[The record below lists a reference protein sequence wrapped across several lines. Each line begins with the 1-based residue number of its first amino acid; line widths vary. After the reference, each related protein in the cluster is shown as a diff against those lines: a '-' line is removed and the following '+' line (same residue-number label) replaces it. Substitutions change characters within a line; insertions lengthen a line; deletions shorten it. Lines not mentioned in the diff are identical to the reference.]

1 VGVRG
6 VLNQADPG
14 IVLVQPVD
22 AAAVLGQLGVHVS
35 PKHDAAVV
43 LVLFDFGV

>member
-1 VGVRG
+1 M
-6 VLNQADPG
+6 LNQPDPS

-35 PKHDAAVV
+35 PKHAAAVV
-43 LVLFDFGV
+43 LVLFDFSV